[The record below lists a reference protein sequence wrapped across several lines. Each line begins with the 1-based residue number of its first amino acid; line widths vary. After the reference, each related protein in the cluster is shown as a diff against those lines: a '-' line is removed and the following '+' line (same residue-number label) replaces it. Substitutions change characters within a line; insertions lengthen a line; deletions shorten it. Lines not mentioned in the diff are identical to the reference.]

1 MRPVISHV
9 DMRVR
14 DREKAEAFYEK
25 LFAVLGGE
33 KSIGPGFTTFS
44 RPMGSSENWLGFTED
59 PEMVAGMTTV
69 ALHAPDRE
77 TVDRIAAILPEIG
90 ALAIERDDGIYG
102 HHYYAVFFKDPDG
115 NPLEV
120 VCYES
125 EE

>member
-1 MRPVISHV
+1 
-9 DMRVR
+9 MRVR
-14 DREKAEAFYEK
+14 DRKKAEAFYQR
-25 LFAVLGGE
+25 LFEILGGE

-44 RPMGSSENWLGFTED
+44 KPVPEGLNNGGRSENWLGFTEA
-59 PEMVAGMTTV
+59 PNMIAGMTTV

-77 TVDRIAAILPEIG
+77 TVDRVAEILPKIG

-102 HHYYAVFFKDPDG
+102 HHYYAIFFKDPDG

>member
-1 MRPVISHV
+1 
-9 DMRVR
+9 MRVR
-14 DREKAEAFYEK
+14 DRKKAEAF
-25 LFAVLGGE
+25 FQCIFDVLGGE

-44 RPMGSSENWLGFTED
+44 RPLDGGLSGGGKSENWLGFTED

-69 ALHAPDRE
+69 ALFAPDRE
-77 TVDRIAAILPEIG
+77 TVDRVVAILPEIG
-90 ALAIERDDGIYG
+90 ALAIERDDGVYG
-102 HHYYAVFFKDPDG
+102 HNYYAVFFKDPDG